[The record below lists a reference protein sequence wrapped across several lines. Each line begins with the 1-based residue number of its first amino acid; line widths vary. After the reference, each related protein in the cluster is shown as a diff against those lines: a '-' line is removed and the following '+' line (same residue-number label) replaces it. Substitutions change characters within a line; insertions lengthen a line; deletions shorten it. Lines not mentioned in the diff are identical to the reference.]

1 MTAELGV
8 TGQGTNG
15 AAPTW
20 HETVYGAHI
29 PTAEHFRTAEA
40 AFGNFVEVNNKYES
54 ALVHGTI
61 APDEA
66 QEYANRVARFEL
78 GMREFCRS
86 AKIDPQRAT
95 LDVLIGRSEKYIEV
109 WHEAMKRVIAA
120 GHEPTVALIKD
131 ECRTMWGKHQFTI
144 TDDEKDAL
152 EVGRP
157 KYEEAIRAGFTPEE
171 AREFAKLYLDENNYS
186 TEREYLTDAGES
198 RHFDVTKY
206 LGLKSG
212 LQGIVDSSREFEKLT
227 GQDAADSMIQLVS
240 EMAEVVELR
249 SFFHIENGNTPGEP
263 AQIIL
268 NFNSIQE
275 FHDAVRQRAAAG
287 DIKDDELEIY
297 TGIHSLEGLEAYIQE
312 HLAYECI
319 DVVVAAGGLLHR
331 INADIGLAEVD
342 AGVDRLEYDDIV
354 PVIKKHL
361 PVGVDVTPGLA
372 RSVRRTAEALSSDDP
387 RAVVPL
393 AIALLGNNR
402 YPNDPDL
409 LLR

>member
-40 AFGNFVEVNNKYES
+40 AFGNFVKVNNKYES

-249 SFFHIENGNTPGEP
+249 SFF
-263 AQIIL
+263 
-268 NFNSIQE
+268 NSIQE

-287 DIKDDELEIY
+287 DIKDDELEID

-372 RSVRRTAEALSSDDP
+372 RSVRRTAEALSSTNPTDF
-387 RAVVPL
+387 VPV
-393 AIALLGNNR
+393 AIALVSNAER
-402 YPNDPDL
+402 FSSDPDL
-409 LLR
+409 PLH